1 MKAQRGYVGLA
12 MVMALLIGVMLALSG
27 LLSGQHIPT
36 PIEQQATALQQ
47 LNAAK
52 TALIAHAAADSNTP
66 GTLGRQMDGAGAEIT
81 DEQKSQDSDEPR
93 RLGTAGLGLRP
104 AHDTQT
110 ECLWLA
116 LSPSFRDGLSN
127 SDKNASNPKQLPV
140 NPGNHGSITVRDTPQ
155 SAPRQVVAVLI
166 DPGPALPGQTRTGG
180 TGNGCH
186 GGAWADFLETWDA
199 QSRSFTLSGLQGST
213 NDTVVTISRN
223 ELFFPVLR
231 RVLQSFNAGEGEQ
244 AGLRWFLARN
254 GKYLADLV
262 DLSQPASADKPASR
276 LNRKQGPACTD
287 TSQGVPLPCFDR
299 QFAASNLIELE
310 VDTASPD
317 LCHAIKTANGN
328 SYGHPA
334 AWLCY
339 NDWYSYL
346 EYKIDNKDDGDPAN
360 DEATLSLV
368 LNRGTPQAFGC
379 ALLIRTLGSQAADQ
393 IRCDDAP

>member
-36 PIEQQATALQQ
+36 PIEQQAMALQQ

-110 ECLWLA
+110 ECLWYA
-116 LSPSFRDGLSN
+116 LSPSFRDGMSN
-127 SDKNASNPKQLPV
+127 DDRSPAKPALLPL
-140 NPGNHGSITVRDTPQ
+140 NPGNYGSITVRDTPQ

-166 DPGPALPGQTRTGG
+166 DPGPVLPGQARTGG

-186 GGAWADFLETWDA
+186 GGNWPDFLETWDA
-199 QSRSFTLSGLQGST
+199 QSRSFTLSGLNGST
-213 NDTVVTISRN
+213 NDAIVTISRN
-223 ELFFPVLR
+223 ELFYPVLR
-231 RVLQSFNAGEGEQ
+231 RVLQSFNAGAGEQ
-244 AGLRWFLARN
+244 AGLRWYLARN
-254 GKYLADLV
+254 GKNLVDLL
-262 DLSQPASADKPASR
+262 DLSQPASTDKPASR
-276 LNRKQGPACTD
+276 LRRG
-287 TSQGVPLPCFDR
+287 TSITCSTQSGAPPCFDQ
-299 QFAASNLIELE
+299 QFAAANINLVNEGASNCPAL
-310 VDTASPD
+310 VAQDGS
-317 LCHAIKTANGN
+317 K
-328 SYGHPA
+328 SYGNA
-334 AWLCY
+334 ASWLCY

-346 EYKIDNKDDGDPAN
+346 EYKIDNKDDGNPAN